1 MVWTFPALIVK
12 RLGDNIYGLEANSL
26 CSLVIKIPNPTTALR
41 QLTFQQNRFL
51 LRIGTTSRVWKFP
64 TF

>member
-1 MVWTFPALIVK
+1 MQF
-12 RLGDNIYGLEANSL
+12 GDQNTE
-26 CSLVIKIPNPTTALR
+26 PDHTLR